1 MTVTVGSSDQRL
13 TLLRERRQAARSQR
27 LSELLRQRPDLAGVH
42 APADWADE
50 AVRGSVCA
58 PGPAPPA
65 DLSVP
70 EVAMATSP
78 PDNSAGE
85 AGQSSPG
92 S

>member
-50 AVRGSVCA
+50 AVRWCV
-58 PGPAPPA
+58 
-65 DLSVP
+65 
-70 EVAMATSP
+70 
-78 PDNSAGE
+78 
-85 AGQSSPG
+85 
-92 S
+92 